1 MNGTVLPRRWWPL
14 WGVFCA
20 CSWTWCIGMYLPRIM
35 LERHGWA
42 GFLVFMIPNVLGCAA
57 LGYVLRT
64 PERAEA
70 IIARHRGWAM
80 GFSAVTIAYHAFFA
94 VFLAVRLLPEDAV
107 ATGTTASA
115 AGPALA
121 AGLVLGLGAAG
132 WLLSRLGDRGWLVL
146 SGLTWS
152 LSLLVLMVLSAHG
165 SRLPEIP
172 AVRDGLELATIAP
185 VTILGF
191 LLCPYLDLTFL
202 RAHRASAGTHAFG
215 VFGLTFALMLVLT
228 CVLWFADRPVLGPW
242 ALVHLGI
249 QGTFTVGAHLRELS
263 THARGSAAA
272 RARWMIGP
280 FAVGLAFAVAAAAGA
295 GPGVIGEDSYM
306 RFLAFYGLLFPAAVL
321 VLVATPVALPNP
333 GRHARTVLVA
343 CGLMAPLMEA
353 GFIGR
358 VPGATLPVAAAAA
371 AFAII
376 RWRRR
381 DAGGRV
387 GEPLNTTGSV
397 RS

>member
-1 MNGTVLPRRWWPL
+1 MNGADLPRRWWPL

-64 PERAEA
+64 RERADA
-70 IIARHRGWAM
+70 IITRHRRWAM
-80 GFSAVTIAYHAFFA
+80 AFSAVTIAYHAYFA
-94 VFLAVRLLPEDAV
+94 VFLAVELLPEDGAST
-107 ATGTTASA
+107 TGP
-115 AGPALA
+115 GLA
-121 AGLVLGLGAAG
+121 AGLVLGLGAVG

-146 SGLTWS
+146 SGITWS
-152 LSLLVLMVLSAHG
+152 LSLLVLLVLSTQG

-185 VTILGF
+185 VTVLGF

-215 VFGLTFALMLVLT
+215 VFGLAFAIMLVLT

-249 QGTFTVGAHLRELS
+249 QGAFTVGAHLRELAA
-263 THARGSAAA
+263 HCRGPAAV
-272 RARWMIGP
+272 RAGWMLGP
-280 FAVGLAFAVAAAAGA
+280 FAVGLAFALAAAAGA
-295 GPGVIGEDSYM
+295 GPAVIGEDSYM

-321 VLVATPVALPNP
+321 VLVATPVALADPR
-333 GRHARTVLVA
+333 RHAVTVLLA
-343 CGLMAPLMEA
+343 CGLLAPLMEA

-376 RWRRR
+376 RWRLRR
-381 DAGGRV
+381 AGGPA
-387 GEPLNTTGSV
+387 GEASNITGSV